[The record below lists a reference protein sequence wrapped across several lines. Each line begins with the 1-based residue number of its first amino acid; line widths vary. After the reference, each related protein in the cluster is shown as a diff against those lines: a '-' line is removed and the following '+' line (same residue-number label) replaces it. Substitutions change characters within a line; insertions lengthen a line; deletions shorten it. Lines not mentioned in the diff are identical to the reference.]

1 LKENVKKFSERTKN
15 LREILEEYRQFE
27 VYYDPVEENVA
38 FTNYQTAKFFR
49 GLGFEVLV
57 VSKEEDKELEKE
69 FEIIKVEV

>member
-1 LKENVKKFSERTKN
+1 M
-15 LREILEEYRQFE
+15 LRAKLDEYRKIE

-57 VSKEEDKELEKE
+57 VSKE
-69 FEIIKVEV
+69 VC

>member
-1 LKENVKKFSERTKN
+1 MKENVKKFSERTKN